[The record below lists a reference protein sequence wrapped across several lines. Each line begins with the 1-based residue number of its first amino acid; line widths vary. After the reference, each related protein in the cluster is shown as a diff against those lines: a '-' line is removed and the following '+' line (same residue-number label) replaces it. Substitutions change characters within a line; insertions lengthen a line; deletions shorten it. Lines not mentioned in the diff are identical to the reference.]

1 MEYVGMFDVADPV
14 YSVSIRRLCIYIN
27 IYIFFPIQIS
37 SSNIWHGYHGE
48 IDAPRWIIQVSPISV
63 SASILWLQR

>member
-48 IDAPRWIIQVSPISV
+48 IDAPR
-63 SASILWLQR
+63 